1 MMSWLPAR
9 RMPPRRIRTMLIS
22 AVGAALL
29 ALPLA
34 AGPVGATVVLRDHYS
49 DDYAFSFDDCGF
61 WVDVSGHDQGMAQLR
76 VGKGEFASA
85 FFLHD
90 NYSFV
95 ETWTNRD
102 TGDFITV
109 SGNGLTHETKATH
122 VSGTIYEFTSIDAGQ
137 PFVVRD
143 SDGNLILRDR
153 GVIRQVIQF
162 DTLGDDVPGGAFI
175 ADVSFS
181 AHGPH
186 PGLDFD
192 ICGALG

>member
-1 MMSWLPAR
+1 MKLV
-9 RMPPRRIRTMLIS
+9 
-22 AVGAALL
+22 VGLGN
-29 ALPLA
+29 P
-34 AGPVGATVVLRDHYS
+34 GREYVGTRHNVGFEVVDRFAEKL
-49 DDYAFSFDDCGF
+49 G
-61 WVDVSGHDQGMAQLR
+61 W

-90 NYSFV
+90 NYAFM

-102 TGDFITV
+102 TGDFLTV

-162 DTLGDDVPGGAFI
+162 DTLGDDVPGDAFV
-175 ADVSFS
+175 ADMSFS

-192 ICGALG
+192 VCGALG